1 METEQCVKRHLSPIR
16 DAKWVADVTGLSQK
30 QVYALAAE
38 GTIPA
43 FRPSERT
50 VRFREDEVLAYIEST
65 RIRPRPTLKSIE
77 TPTTVL
83 DCDDDGRQHFKVE
96 AMLNYG

>member
-83 DCDDDGRQHFKVE
+83 DCVDGDCDEFKVE
-96 AMLNYG
+96 AVRRCG